1 MQDQEENTGQNRHQT
16 ESKANLV
23 DLYEKM
29 SKIFKENLERAG
41 TLTEDAFEKAL
52 KESVDW
58 AGKLREHYSED
69 ISRVSGFIRR
79 DWHDAIRFSGERTR
93 RSLDLDRLQAG
104 VMDFLSKL
112 AKTAGAQLEEFAKRL
127 NDRLTYNTGEITG
140 PGTLQ
145 CAQCEQVLA
154 IEKTTRI
161 PPCPKCQHTLFRRS
175 Y

>member
-1 MQDQEENTGQNRHQT
+1 MQDQEHGSNPDGEQT
-16 ESKANLV
+16 ENRANLV

-29 SKIFKENLERAG
+29 SRSFKENLERAG

-79 DWHDAIRFSGERTR
+79 DWHDAIRVSRERTR

-104 VMDFLSKL
+104 VMDLLSRL
-112 AKTAGAQLEEFAKRL
+112 AKIAGAQLEGFANRL
-127 NDRLTYNTGEITG
+127 NDRLTYESGEITG